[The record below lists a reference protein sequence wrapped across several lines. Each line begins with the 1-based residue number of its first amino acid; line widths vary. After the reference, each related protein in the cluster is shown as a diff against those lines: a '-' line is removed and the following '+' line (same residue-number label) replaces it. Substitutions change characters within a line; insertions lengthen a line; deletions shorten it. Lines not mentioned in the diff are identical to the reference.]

1 VRIILRESWAL
12 AAHGWMGWLL
22 LLVPVAV
29 VLRATHQPAVVVFLV
44 AAAAVIPLAGLLGR
58 ATEEVAARL
67 GPTAGGLLNGTLGN
81 AGELIIALLALRS
94 GHIEVVQASVSGSI
108 IGNLLLVFGLAIFL
122 GGLQREKQT
131 FSRMAAGTNV
141 SMLFL
146 AVVALVTPAVFNLV
160 AYGELQHK
168 GDAVEKLALWTS
180 IVLVLIYG
188 ASFIM
193 TFRTHRAWFRGE
205 AHGEPT
211 VRQSSA
217 LTMLAV
223 TTLLIVVCSEIL
235 VGAIEEASKALGLTE
250 LFVGMIVVAIV
261 GNAAEHS
268 TAILMARKNQ
278 PDAALAIAV
287 GSSTQVALLVAPV
300 LVFASF
306 AFGHPMTLVFHP
318 LEIAGIVMSVLII
331 HMVALDGETNW
342 FEGLE
347 LLAVYV
353 MLAVAFYYLPPVTPP
368 ASAPIPGSP

>member
-1 VRIILRESWAL
+1 MAILLRESWRL
-12 AAHGWMGWLL
+12 AAHGWLGWLL

-29 VLRATHQPAVVVFLV
+29 ALKATRQPPVLVFLG

-58 ATEEVAARL
+58 ATEEVASRL

-81 AGELIIALLALRS
+81 AGELIIALLALRA

-108 IGNLLLVFGLAIFL
+108 IGNLLLVFGLAIFA
-122 GGLQREKQT
+122 GGLNREKQT
-131 FSRMAAGTNV
+131 FSRAAAGANV

-146 AVVALVTPAVFNLV
+146 AVVALVIPAVFNLV
-160 AYGELQHK
+160 AYGELHHK

-180 IVLVLIYG
+180 VVLVAIYG
-188 ASFIM
+188 ASFVL
-193 TFRTHRAWFRGE
+193 TFRTHRAWFLGE

-211 VRQSSA
+211 VRQSTA
-217 LTMLAV
+217 LTLLAAA
-223 TTLLIVVCSEIL
+223 TGLILVCSEIL

-250 LFVGMIVVAIV
+250 LFVGMIVVAV
-261 GNAAEHS
+261 AGNAAEHS
-268 TAILMARKNQ
+268 TAVMLARKNQ
-278 PDAALAIAV
+278 ADAALSIAV

-306 AFGHPMTLVFHP
+306 AFGKPMTLVFHP
-318 LEIAGIVMSVLII
+318 LEIAAIVLSVLII
-331 HMVALDGETNW
+331 HMVALDGETTW

-353 MLAVAFYYLPPVTPP
+353 MLALAFYYLPAKAP
-368 ASAPIPGSP
+368 AAR

>member
-1 VRIILRESWAL
+1 
-12 AAHGWMGWLL
+12 MGWLL

-58 ATEEVAARL
+58 ATEEVAARM

-122 GGLQREKQT
+122 GGLKREKQT

-168 GDAVEKLALWTS
+168 GETVEKLALWTS
-180 IVLVLIYG
+180 IVLVAIYG
-188 ASFIM
+188 ASFVM

-205 AHGEPT
+205 AHGEAT

-223 TTLLIVVCSEIL
+223 TTLLIIVCSEIL

-318 LEIAGIVMSVLII
+318 LEIAAIVMSVLII
-331 HMVALDGETNW
+331 HMIAMDGETNW

-347 LLAVYV
+347 LLAVYI
-353 MLAVAFYYLPPVTPP
+353 MLALAFYYLPAVTPP
-368 ASAPIPGSP
+368 TSGPIPQSP